1 MATSPSTSRA
11 RLTSTSS
18 TRAWA
23 WGLRTNA
30 AASAPGPR
38 SSRKRPSPA
47 TSRGSSRRTIGSPIV
62 RVVTAARPCPPG
74 TPLGFPGPLRQ
85 DLGGAEDRGDDV
97 LVAGAAAEVAPD
109 GLAGLLLGGVGV
121 VAQVGGDGGDEPGGA
136 EAALQAVAV
145 LEGLLDRAEAA
156 VGRPAALD
164 GGDLGPVDPD
174 REQQARTHRPPV
186 DQHRAGPADAV
197 LAAEMGAGQPQ
208 VVAQA
213 VGQQPPGRHP
223 HGVGH
228 AVHHQPGL
236 VQGLAH
242 VPPNRPAAWAA
253 AARAARAVSTPAR
266 WRR

>member
-11 RLTSTSS
+11 RLTSMSS

-30 AASAPGPR
+30 AASAP
-38 SSRKRPSPA
+38 SP
-47 TSRGSSRRTIGSPIV
+47 GSSRP
-62 RVVTAARPCPPG
+62 VV
-74 TPLGFPGPLRQ
+74 LQ

-156 VGRPAALD
+156 VGRPAALH
-164 GGDLGPVDPD
+164 GGDLGPVDP
-174 REQQARTHRPPV
+174 
-186 DQHRAGPADAV
+186 
-197 LAAEMGAGQPQ
+197 
-208 VVAQA
+208 
-213 VGQQPPGRHP
+213 
-223 HGVGH
+223 
-228 AVHHQPGL
+228 
-236 VQGLAH
+236 
-242 VPPNRPAAWAA
+242 
-253 AARAARAVSTPAR
+253 
-266 WRR
+266 